1 MRVEN
6 AIELSEWLVGF
17 KQSDNLKQ
25 WNSYLETKPV
35 NEKELRIRAYFKTF
49 KIQVNREVA
58 SCAGEFILTD
68 IFRVVIRSGDWKI
81 NFNYYS
87 NPDEP
92 HRLSLSERIIN
103 YAIKHIWE
111 AVDYDL

>member
-25 WNSYLETKPV
+25 WNHYLETRPV
-35 NEKELRIRAYFKTF
+35 TGQELRIRAFFKTLKL
-49 KIQVNREVA
+49 KINREVA

-68 IFRVVIRSGDWKI
+68 IFRVEVRKGDLKI

-103 YAIKHIWE
+103 YAIKHVWE

>member
-6 AIELSEWLVGF
+6 AIEISEWLLIF
-17 KQSDNLKQ
+17 KKINNLKQ
-25 WNSYLETKPV
+25 WNSYLKTRPV
-35 NEKELRIRAYFKTF
+35 NDEELRIRAFFKTF

-68 IFRVVIRSGDWKI
+68 ILRVQIRSGDWKI
-81 NFNYYS
+81 NFNYYD

-103 YAIKHIWE
+103 YAIKHVWE